1 MLYML
6 GSARMQLIAV
16 GISGAS
22 ELIQRSSIVV
32 TDELMREHLFKADIN
47 EAVRARQIQMW
58 TQVSGLCAS
67 QTVIRRNEEGQVGEG
82 CMVASTVSD

>member
-1 MLYML
+1 MLFML

-16 GISGAS
+16 GISGVS

-32 TDELMREHLFKADIN
+32 TDELMREHLFKAEIN

-58 TQVSGLCAS
+58 TQVSESCAS
-67 QTVIRRNEEGQVGEG
+67 QTSQLRKEEGQVGEG
-82 CMVASTVSD
+82 WSDQ

>member
-1 MLYML
+1 MISTGRVMLYML

-32 TDELMREHLFKADIN
+32 TDELMREHLFKAEIN

-58 TQVSGLCAS
+58 TQVSELCAS
-67 QTVIRRNEEGQVGEG
+67 QTVICMDEGGG
-82 CMVASTVSD
+82 AGGL